1 MYLSEPIYFI
11 HFNMKHP
18 VFHIMKR
25 GLISFWF
32 FFEISVI
39 VQGGKNMLGELAMDN
54 LVIMSAFDNLM
65 KVLEILQKEGIN
77 CL

>member
-1 MYLSEPIYFI
+1 
-11 HFNMKHP
+11 MKKKASS
-18 VFHIMKR
+18 VFD
-25 GLISFWF
+25 F

-54 LVIMSAFDNLM
+54 LVIMPAFDNLM
-65 KVLEILQKEGIN
+65 KVLEILLKEGPYY